1 MIYTIGYARLT
12 PERLQA
18 LVERF
23 DCLLIDVRGAPFSRK
38 PGFSGKALRQC
49 FGERYLFAG
58 DRGLGNKNG
67 HHVTED
73 GIALLRPFDDNKKR
87 HAMLMCL
94 EEEPWHCHRH
104 SQICGPHF
112 PAAMHIVGDDLF
124 FADAVEAGLASG
136 PPYAFESFGTL

>member
-23 DCLLIDVRGAPFSRK
+23 GCLLIDVRGAPFSRK
-38 PGFSGKALRQC
+38 PGFSRSALMQR

-58 DRGLGNKNG
+58 NLGLGNKNG
-67 HHVTED
+67 YHVTEA
-73 GIALLRPFDDNKKR
+73 GIALLRPFYRGKKR

-94 EEEPWHCHRH
+94 EEEPWYCHRH
-104 SQICGPHF
+104 SQICGPYF
-112 PAAMHIVGDDLF
+112 PAATHIVGEDLF
-124 FADAVEAGLASG
+124 LAKDIEAGLATG
-136 PPYAFESFGTL
+136 PPYTFESFGIL